1 MGANKNNHT
10 NHLKI
15 TKEKVLVEQEK
26 SGIIRTPTGIPGFD
40 ELIQGGFVKG
50 SINLISGDAG
60 TNKSIFGIQ
69 FLYNGI
75 TKYNENGVFI
85 SFEEKKENVYR
96 AMKLFGWDLQKLED
110 DGKFIFLEYTPEQ
123 VEAVIKTGGGI
134 ASDIITSN
142 NTKRVV
148 IDSITAVTTLYESSV
163 KQRKIL
169 LSLFNTIR
177 KWGCT
182 GLLISEVA
190 QNTHEHVPTIEEY
203 EVDGDI
209 LLYSVLEGNI
219 RIKYIEVF
227 KMRGTNHSNKIY
239 ILDLNHNGLSIRK

>member
-1 MGANKNNHT
+1 MTTHKHKPGHPKGE
-10 NHLKI
+10 
-15 TKEKVLVEQEK
+15 KEKILGEYEK
-26 SGIIRTPTGIPGFD
+26 SEITRTPTGIPGFD
-40 ELIQGGFVKG
+40 ELVQGGFIKG

-75 TKYNENGVFI
+75 TKFGENGVFI
-85 SFEEKKENVYR
+85 SFEEKKDNVYR

-110 DGKFIFLEYTPEQ
+110 EGKFIFLEYTPEQ

-182 GLLISEVA
+182 GLLISEIA
-190 QNTHEHVPTIEEY
+190 QNTREHIPTIEEY

-209 LLYSVLEGNI
+209 LLYSVLEGSI